1 MALKVLML
9 RKRLT
14 DKQQELDALKRAAE
28 SFSTRE
34 AELAE
39 AIEEA
44 STEEEKQTVETAV
57 EAFEEEKSQ
66 NAGDQ
71 AKLSGEI
78 ETIENEIRDLEE
90 KGKNP
95 LPANAE
101 NPAEPEKRDKGV
113 HHTMETRK
121 FFGMSAQE
129 RDAFFANTEVKEFLQ
144 RVRQAGRERR
154 AVTGAD
160 LLIPEVMLGL
170 LRDNTMRYSKLIS
183 KVNLQRVGGKARQNI
198 MGTIPEGIWMEMCD
212 ALKELELSFNQIE
225 VDGYKVGGYI
235 AICNATLEDSDIALA
250 SVILDSLGQAIGLA
264 LDKAILY
271 GTGTKMPIGIMTR
284 LAQTTDPGNRGA
296 SAPKWTDLHTSNLLK
311 VDGTTLKEAPF
322 YSALLKTAFVAK
334 SNYSDGR
341 KFWAMASSTYADIMS
356 KSIVAN
362 MSGAFVA
369 SVGQTMPIIGGD
381 IVLLDFIPDGDIIG
395 GYGSLYLLAERAGT
409 TLAQSEHVRF
419 IEDQTV
425 FKGTARYDGTPV
437 FGEGF
442 VGINIKN
449 AAPTTTMT
457 FAGQEED
464 GEEST

>member
-28 SFSTRE
+28 AFSTRE
-34 AELAE
+34 AELAD

-57 EAFEEEKSQ
+57 AAFEEEKNQ
-66 NAGDQ
+66 NASDQ

-78 ETIENEIRDLEE
+78 ESIESEIRELEE
-90 KGKNP
+90 KEPK
-95 LPANAE
+95 PA
-101 NPAEPEKRDKGV
+101 PAEPEKRDKGV
-113 HHTMETRK
+113 YHTMETRK

-129 RDAFFANTEVKEFLQ
+129 RDAFFANSDVKDFLQ
-144 RVRQAGRERR
+144 RVRQIGREKR

-198 MGTIPEGIWMEMCD
+198 MGTIPEAIWVEMCD
-212 ALKELELSFNQIE
+212 ALKELEFGFNQIE

-284 LAQTTDPGNRGA
+284 LAQATDPGNRGA

-322 YSALLKTAFVAK
+322 YSALLKAAFVAK

-381 IVLLDFIPDGDIIG
+381 IVLLDFIPDGDVIG

-409 TLAQSEHVRF
+409 ALAQSEHVRF

-464 GEEST
+464 EGST

>member
-28 SFSTRE
+28 AFSTRE
-34 AELAE
+34 AELAD

-57 EAFEEEKSQ
+57 AAFEKEKNQ
-66 NAGDQ
+66 NASDQ

-78 ETIENEIRDLEE
+78 ESIESEIRELEE
-90 KGKNP
+90 KEPK
-95 LPANAE
+95 PA
-101 NPAEPEKRDKGV
+101 PAEPEKRDKGV
-113 HHTMETRK
+113 YHTMETRK

-129 RDAFFANTEVKEFLQ
+129 RDAFFANSDVKDFLQ
-144 RVRQAGRERR
+144 RVRQIGREKR

-198 MGTIPEGIWMEMCD
+198 MGTIPEAIWMEMCD
-212 ALKELELSFNQIE
+212 ALKELEFGFNQIE

-284 LAQTTDPGNRGA
+284 LAQATDPGNRGA

-322 YSALLKTAFVAK
+322 YSALLKAAFVAK

-464 GEEST
+464 EGST

>member
-28 SFSTRE
+28 AFSTRE
-34 AELAE
+34 AELAD

-57 EAFEEEKSQ
+57 AAFEEEKSQ
-66 NAGDQ
+66 NASDQ

-78 ETIENEIRDLEE
+78 ESIESEIRELEE
-90 KGKNP
+90 KEPK
-95 LPANAE
+95 PA
-101 NPAEPEKRDKGV
+101 PAEPKKRDKGV
-113 HHTMETRK
+113 YHTMETRK

-129 RDAFFANTEVKEFLQ
+129 RDAFFANSDVKDFLQ
-144 RVRQAGRERR
+144 RVRQIGREKR

-198 MGTIPEGIWMEMCD
+198 MGTIPEAIWMEMCD
-212 ALKELELSFNQIE
+212 ALKELEFGFNQIE

-284 LAQTTDPGNRGA
+284 LAQATDPGNRGA

-311 VDGTTLKEAPF
+311 IDGTTLKEAPF
-322 YSALLKTAFVAK
+322 YSALLKAAFAAK

-464 GEEST
+464 EGST

>member
-28 SFSTRE
+28 AFSARE
-34 AELAE
+34 AELAD

-57 EAFEEEKSQ
+57 AAFEEEKNQ
-66 NAGDQ
+66 NASDQ

-78 ETIENEIRDLEE
+78 ESIESEIRELEE
-90 KGKNP
+90 KEPK
-95 LPANAE
+95 PA
-101 NPAEPEKRDKGV
+101 PAEPEKRDKGV
-113 HHTMETRK
+113 YHTMETRK

-129 RDAFFANTEVKEFLQ
+129 RDAFFANSDVKDFLQ
-144 RVRQAGRERR
+144 RVRQIGREKR

-198 MGTIPEGIWMEMCD
+198 MGTIPEAIWMEMCD
-212 ALKELELSFNQIE
+212 ALKELEFGFNQIE

-311 VDGTTLKEAPF
+311 VDGTTMKEAPF
-322 YSALLKTAFVAK
+322 YSALLKAAFTAK

-464 GEEST
+464 EGST

>member
-14 DKQQELDALKRAAE
+14 DKQQELYALKRAAE
-28 SFSTRE
+28 AFSTRE
-34 AELAE
+34 AELAD

-57 EAFEEEKSQ
+57 AAFEEEKSQ
-66 NAGDQ
+66 NASDQ

-78 ETIENEIRDLEE
+78 ESIESEIRELEE
-90 KGKNP
+90 KEPK
-95 LPANAE
+95 PA
-101 NPAEPEKRDKGV
+101 PAEPEKRDKGV
-113 HHTMETRK
+113 YHTMETRK

-129 RDAFFANTEVKEFLQ
+129 RDAFFANSDVKDFLQ
-144 RVRQAGRERR
+144 RVRQIGREKR

-198 MGTIPEGIWMEMCD
+198 MGTIPEAIWMETCD
-212 ALKELELSFNQIE
+212 ALKELTFGFNQIE

-235 AICNATLEDSDIALA
+235 AICNATLEDSDVALA
-250 SVILDSLGQAIGLA
+250 SVILDSLGQAIGVA

-284 LAQTTDPGNRGA
+284 LAQTADPGNRGA

-322 YSALLKTAFVAK
+322 YSALLKAAFTAK

-381 IVLLDFIPDGDIIG
+381 IVLIDFIPDGDIIG

-464 GEEST
+464 EESA

>member
-1 MALKVLML
+1 MALKVLVL

-28 SFSTRE
+28 AFSTRE
-34 AELAE
+34 AELAD

-57 EAFEEEKSQ
+57 AAFEEEKNQ
-66 NAGDQ
+66 NASDQ

-78 ETIENEIRDLEE
+78 ESIESEIRELEE
-90 KGKNP
+90 KEPK
-95 LPANAE
+95 PA
-101 NPAEPEKRDKGV
+101 PAEPEKRDKGV
-113 HHTMETRK
+113 YHTMETRE

-129 RDAFFANTEVKEFLQ
+129 RDAFFANSDVKDFLQ
-144 RVRQAGRERR
+144 RVRQIGREKRG
-154 AVTGAD
+154 VTGAD

-183 KVNLQRVGGKARQNI
+183 KVNLQRVGGKARQNS
-198 MGTIPEGIWMEMCD
+198 MGTIPEAIWTEACD
-212 ALKELELSFNQIE
+212 ALKELEFGFNQIE

-250 SVILDSLGQAIGLA
+250 SVILDSLGQANGLA
-264 LDKAILY
+264 VDKAILY

-322 YSALLKTAFVAK
+322 YSALLKAAFAAK

-464 GEEST
+464 EGST